1 MFGTVKLLGDQS
13 PIPGQNSVGFG
24 NLRDIP
30 ERFTAK
36 ALSDFGQG
44 DPFRAERRSR
54 AGNLVLKIRFS
65 AAKYSFRNKSS
76 WLTEPV
82 T

>member
-1 MFGTVKLLGDQS
+1 MFGAIKLLGDQS
-13 PIPGQNSVGFG
+13 PRPGQNSVGLG
-24 NLRDIP
+24 ARDIP

-76 WLTEPV
+76 CLTEPL